1 MGANKENKNEQKVR
15 KASPLDCER
24 LKNSGHITPKLGS
37 STQCLTRNFLGVW
50 GQLLSP
56 SPALHSFKAHHSLGK
71 VPMRKISPLSPT
83 QQSLPSTGP
92 SFSVGWN
99 KCHCATRILVFAL
112 LDLHTHRV
120 HSPSPLLILRRSF
133 QKESTHTALTY
144 PNLFLQQ
151 EEGGL

>member
-99 KCHCATRILVFAL
+99 KCHCATRLLVFAL

-133 QKESTHTALTY
+133 QKESTHTALTF
-144 PNLFLQQ
+144 PNLFLEQ